1 MGRDGA
7 VKRAFRKMFRMD
19 QETPEQR
26 EARERL
32 EFFRSLPPSE
42 QRRLVAFFAEC
53 FESCESGE
61 YVFTATKSIGAAA

>member
-1 MGRDGA
+1 M
-7 VKRAFRKMFRMD
+7 KRALRKMFRME

-26 EARERL
+26 EVRERM

-42 QRRLVAFFAEC
+42 QRRLMAFSAEC

-61 YVFTATKSIGAAA
+61 YVFTATKSVGAAA